1 LHQNPKNLYI
11 FSEAEKEKPSDCLEI
26 WYADPSSSHK
36 WFQFQPDTFLQGE
49 HVVVCQ
55 VGCCQNAE
63 QNWNACQILPSSSK
77 LSNSY
82 ATHTTESRYDISAA
96 PGCDRVLHMPS
107 PWINL
112 TTMPRDRWNVVR
124 WALRSQDLS
133 CLKMSQ
139 CKFHEEF
146 AINYYERANAFVV
159 TGRKKALGCE
169 LWSSWCGWKQTT
181 TLAGRI
187 FGRGYNKD
195 QIYNYV
201 CIYILYTYHHIYI
214 FFSYVYTI
222 HTSGLVTMHIPT
234 NIPTLSKLLCSFLR
248 RVFWDMFQLCC

>member
-1 LHQNPKNLYI
+1 
-11 FSEAEKEKPSDCLEI
+11 
-26 WYADPSSSHK
+26 
-36 WFQFQPDTFLQGE
+36 
-49 HVVVCQ
+49 VCQ

-201 CIYILYTYHHIYI
+201 CIYIYYIHIIIFIYFFHMYILYIHQGLLQCIFQRIYQHLASCYVASCEE
-214 FFSYVYTI
+214 FSEICSSCVVRSVWHSLQQCTWW
-222 HTSGLVTMHIPT
+222 HWVGVRE
-234 NIPTLSKLLCSFLR
+234 SKLLQSVIFLPKR
-248 RVFWDMFQLCC
+248 DHVPCWPEQRP